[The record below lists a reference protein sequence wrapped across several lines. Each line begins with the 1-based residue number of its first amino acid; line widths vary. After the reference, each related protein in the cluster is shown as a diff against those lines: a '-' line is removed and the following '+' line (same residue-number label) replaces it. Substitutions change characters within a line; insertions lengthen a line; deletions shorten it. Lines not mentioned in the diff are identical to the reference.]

1 MTVAE
6 FNAICGA
13 LPHATHL
20 VQWGGGQ
27 VWKVGGKIFAVMW
40 EGPGPNAG
48 ITFKPSP
55 LGYEVL
61 SRQPGLRPAPYLA
74 SRGIR
79 WVQRVS
85 DESMSDA
92 QLAEHLRESHR
103 LVLAGLPRR
112 LRDALNARPAPAP

>member
-6 FNAICGA
+6 FNALCGA
-13 LPHATHL
+13 LPHATHV
-20 VQWGGGQ
+20 VQWGGAQ

-48 ITFKPSP
+48 ITFKPSV

-61 SRQPGLRPAPYLA
+61 TGRPGLRPAPYLA

-85 DESMSDA
+85 DASMSDA
-92 QLAEHLRESHR
+92 DLAEHLRESHR

-112 LRDALNARPAPAP
+112 RREALNARQAPAP